1 MQIKSTLLATAM
13 AVLALGAAA
22 QAQAASNLGFETG
35 DASGWAV
42 SGHGG
47 ATTGYGAFGA
57 IEGAYLGYIEAGLGS
72 GVYSTLTQVFDLV
85 AGQTI
90 SGQVGFQANDYWP
103 FNDDAYLTINGV
115 HLFDSSVGAVG
126 SYGDSGWQAFTYTAP
141 TTGAYALQLGV
152 RNDGDNAASSGAVI
166 DKVGLSAAVP
176 EPAGWAMMILGFGA
190 IGLLLRSDRRRVTVA
205 A

>member
-1 MQIKSTLLATAM
+1 MQIKSSLLATAM

-22 QAQAASNLGFETG
+22 QAEAASNLGFETG
-35 DASGWAV
+35 DASGWTV
-42 SGHGG
+42 SGGGG

-57 IEGAYLGYIEAGLGS
+57 VEGAYFGYIEAGLGA

-115 HLFDSSVGAVG
+115 QLFGSSIGAVG
-126 SYGDSGWQAFTYTAP
+126 SYGNSGWQGFTYTAP
-141 TTGAYALQLGV
+141 TTGAYTLELGV
-152 RNDGDNAASSGAVI
+152 RNAGDNAASSGAVI
-166 DKVGLSAAVP
+166 DNVGLSAAVP

-190 IGLLLRSDRRRVTVA
+190 IGLLLRSDRRRA
-205 A
+205 AMAA